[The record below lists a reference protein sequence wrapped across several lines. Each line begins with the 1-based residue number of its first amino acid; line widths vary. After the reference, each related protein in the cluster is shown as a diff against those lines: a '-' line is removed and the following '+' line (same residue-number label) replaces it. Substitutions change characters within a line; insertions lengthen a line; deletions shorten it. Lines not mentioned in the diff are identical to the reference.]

1 MYFKHVVGIDPDVER
16 HGFALY
22 TDGNL
27 VECTTKTTIET
38 VLFASEMRGSFAG
51 VMRGSVLFS
60 IENVMA
66 NSFVYSRNQKSTKQA
81 ECKVALSIGRNQQ
94 AQAELQKWLDYY
106 SIPYVLHKPQAG
118 NWKTDK
124 EAFEKITGWTGR
136 SNDDSRSAAFF
147 GYKALVDMTRGTKN
161 G

>member
-1 MYFKHVVGIDPDVER
+1 MYFPYVVGIDPDADR

-22 TDGNL
+22 QDGNL
-27 VECTTKTTIET
+27 LECTTKTTVEI
-38 VLFASEMRGSFAG
+38 VLFASQFG
-51 VMRGSVLFS
+51 GSVLFS

-66 NSFVYSRNQKSTKQA
+66 NSFVYSRNKKSTKQA
-81 ECKVALSIGRNQQ
+81 ECKVSLSIGRNQQ

-106 SIPYVLHKPQAG
+106 SIPYVLHKPQSG
-118 NWKTDK
+118 NWKTDN
-124 EAFEKITGWTGR
+124 EACERITGWTNR

-147 GYKALVDMTRGTKN
+147 GYKALIDMTRGTKN